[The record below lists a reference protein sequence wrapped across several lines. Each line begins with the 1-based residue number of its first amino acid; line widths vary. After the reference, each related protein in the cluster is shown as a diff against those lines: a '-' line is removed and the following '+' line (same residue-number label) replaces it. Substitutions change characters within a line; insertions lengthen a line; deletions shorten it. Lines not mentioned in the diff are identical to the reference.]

1 MIREGYIE
9 KIKYQSEDSA
19 YCVLIVDGPEG
30 EEIFVGDIAGAAEG
44 VYIQAEGE
52 YTHHPVYD
60 LQFKVTSY

>member
-9 KIKYQSEDSA
+9 KIKYQSEDTA

-44 VYIQAEGE
+44 VYIQARVSI
-52 YTHHPVYD
+52 PII
-60 LQFKVTSY
+60 QCMICSSR